1 MRLRVRVRN
10 DDLIRVC
17 VNDEIPVVRHHDNLP
32 PCLSLHERRD
42 QFVEHRLRVQVL
54 LRLVDMGLSRSLL
67 NFG

>member
-10 DDLIRVC
+10 DDLIRIR
-17 VNDEIPVVRHHDNLP
+17 VNDEIPVVRHHDNLS
-32 PCLSLHERRD
+32 PCFSLHERWD